1 MHAQPSELRGEFL
14 FCTGF
19 SRELPSVR
27 RMPPKAQL
35 DAGALRF
42 AAAMRYAAPLP
53 VGEKD
58 AIYHAE
64 RAVLL
69 KTIQGKQQYINYLEK
84 SLREERSISKA
95 KDSRIRE
102 TDSKV
107 SECQQ
112 LVWNMLRRR
121 GVYDLTWDVLCHSYV
136 QDLFGLPPLVADNA
150 GRAHPEVETDQQM
163 RNRKKRERYAENK
176 KNMEEALKVS
186 APDVGNVVAPPPQEE
201 EDVAPQAATTMKRA
215 GEEDATDM
223 QLTTAARC
231 RLCGGLSSSSA
242 ASPSASS
249 PSSPSASFDSECA
262 EQKTT
267 KSGQLHVLPEPPPRK
282 KARTE
287 PPSNPTTCP
296 RGRD

>member
-1 MHAQPSELRGEFL
+1 
-14 FCTGF
+14 
-19 SRELPSVR
+19 
-27 RMPPKAQL
+27 MPPKAQL
-35 DAGALRF
+35 DAAALL
-42 AAAMRYAAPLP
+42 AAAMRCAAPLP

-112 LVWNMLRRR
+112 LVWNMLRRG

-150 GRAHPEVETDQQM
+150 GRVHPKVETNQET
-163 RNRKKRERYAENK
+163 RNRKRRERYAENK
-176 KNMEEALKVS
+176 KKKMEEALNNKVS
-186 APDVGNVVAPPPQEE
+186 APDVGNVVAPPPQEEE

-242 ASPSASS
+242 ASPSVSS
-249 PSSPSASFDSECA
+249 HSSSPSASSDSECT

-287 PPSNPTTCP
+287 PPSNPTTC
-296 RGRD
+296 RRCRD

>member
-1 MHAQPSELRGEFL
+1 M
-14 FCTGF
+14 
-19 SRELPSVR
+19 R

-35 DAGALRF
+35 DAAALL
-42 AAAMRYAAPLP
+42 AAAMRCAAPLP

-69 KTIQGKQQYINYLEK
+69 KTIQGKQQYITCLER

-112 LVWNMLRRR
+112 LVWNMLRRG

-136 QDLFGLPPLVADNA
+136 QDLFGPLVADNA
-150 GRAHPEVETDQQM
+150 GRVHPKVETNQQT
-163 RNRKKRERYAENK
+163 RNRKRRERYAENK
-176 KNMEEALKVS
+176 KKKEEDNNVS
-186 APDVGNVVAPPPQEE
+186 APVVAPPPQE

-215 GEEDATDM
+215 GEEYATDM

-231 RLCGGLSSSSA
+231 RMCGGLSSSSA

-249 PSSPSASFDSECA
+249 HSSSPSASFESECT

-267 KSGQLHVLPEPPPRK
+267 KSGQLHVLPEPPPGK

-287 PPSNPTTCP
+287 PPSNPTTCR

>member
-1 MHAQPSELRGEFL
+1 M
-14 FCTGF
+14 
-19 SRELPSVR
+19 R

-35 DAGALRF
+35 DAGALRL

-150 GRAHPEVETDQQM
+150 GRAHPKVETNQQM

-176 KNMEEALKVS
+176 KKKMEEALKVS

-249 PSSPSASFDSECA
+249 HSSSPSASFDSECT

-287 PPSNPTTCP
+287 PPSEL
-296 RGRD
+296 

>member
-1 MHAQPSELRGEFL
+1 M
-14 FCTGF
+14 
-19 SRELPSVR
+19 R

-35 DAGALRF
+35 DAGALRL

-150 GRAHPEVETDQQM
+150 GRVHPKVETNQET
-163 RNRKKRERYAENK
+163 RNRKRRERYAENK
-176 KNMEEALKVS
+176 KKKMEEALNNKVS

-201 EDVAPQAATTMKRA
+201 DVAPQAATTMKRA
-215 GEEDATDM
+215 GEEYATDM

-231 RLCGGLSSSSA
+231 RMCGGLSSSSA
-242 ASPSASS
+242 ASPSVSS
-249 PSSPSASFDSECA
+249 HSSSPSASSNSECT

-287 PPSNPTTCP
+287 PPSEL
-296 RGRD
+296 

>member
-1 MHAQPSELRGEFL
+1 M
-14 FCTGF
+14 
-19 SRELPSVR
+19 R

-35 DAGALRF
+35 DAGALRL

-150 GRAHPEVETDQQM
+150 GRVHPKVETNQET

-176 KNMEEALKVS
+176 KKKMEEALNNKVS

-215 GEEDATDM
+215 GEEYATDM

-231 RLCGGLSSSSA
+231 RMCGGLSSSSA
-242 ASPSASS
+242 ASPSVSS
-249 PSSPSASFDSECA
+249 HSSSPSASSDSECT

-287 PPSNPTTCP
+287 PPSEL
-296 RGRD
+296 

>member
-14 FCTGF
+14 SRTGF
-19 SRELPSVR
+19 CSELPSVR

-35 DAGALRF
+35 DAAALL
-42 AAAMRYAAPLP
+42 AAAMRCAAPLP

-150 GRAHPEVETDQQM
+150 GRVHPKVETNQET

-176 KNMEEALKVS
+176 KKKMEEALNNKVS

-223 QLTTAARC
+223 QLTIARGVVVF

-242 ASPSASS
+242 ASPSVSS
-249 PSSPSASFDSECA
+249 HSSSPSASSNSECT

-287 PPSNPTTCP
+287 PPSEL
-296 RGRD
+296 